1 MLNKVKSRFVSGKTT
16 QLITKITMLIILSLL
31 ITMPVVV
38 FAQETIDEKAKD
50 FGDRMDQWGEKMDDW
65 GNQIEQS
72 IEAGDPIPPIPPLP
86 FGNNA
91 DGDYDVSPR
100 LGAYIEDMDFEDA
113 YEKHYPYCY
122 GVYISSVVNGG
133 NFDLAGI
140 RGGDIIMEF
149 DSEKVRFE
157 DHLLQLRDSKNIGDT
172 VTIKLFRNEKE
183 IETQLTFAAPK
194 PKEEK
199 EGKEVQHYPGMRK
212 DKKLHP
218 GFGGGGPE
226 VILLEADFAGINKL
240 LKANGFDDLTG
251 TYMPLFGG
259 YGMGNVG
266 NGWFIGGAGY
276 GYEKIQKISVDGGT
290 RRYEYHV
297 GFGGVTINKKVAL
310 MKDVIVDLGLLVG
323 GGTATLELR
332 QTDGDYSWIDD
343 FNNNPNYYSLKYR
356 KPFMVYHPSA
366 GVLVRVLPWMGIHGS
381 VGYLGSYAFNDDW
394 KDDYFDYTV
403 KGDSPKVLDGLS
415 YSLGVWFGH

>member
-1 MLNKVKSRFVSGKTT
+1 MKTNKSILRVT
-16 QLITKITMLIILSLL
+16 LIIAIIAFLFVLP
-31 ITMPVVV
+31 TMV
-38 FAQETIDEKAKD
+38 FSQDTLEEGVEALGEKLDA
-50 FGDRMDQWGEKMDDW
+50 WGEKMDAW
-65 GNQIEQS
+65 GEDVEIS
-72 IEAGDPIPPIPPLP
+72 IENGKPIPPIPPLP
-86 FGNNA
+86 FGKNA
-91 DGDYDVSPR
+91 DDDYGVNPK
-100 LGAYIEDMDFEDA
+100 LGAYIEDMNFEDA

-133 NFDLAGI
+133 NSDLAGI
-140 RGGDIIMEF
+140 RGGDIVMEF
-149 DSEKVRFE
+149 DGEKVRFE

-199 EGKEVQHYPGMRK
+199 EVQHFPGMK
-212 DKKLHP
+212 KEKKLHP

-226 VILLEADFAGINKL
+226 VILLEADFAGINKIL
-240 LKANGFDDLTG
+240 QANGFDDLNDS
-251 TYMPLFGG
+251 YMPLFGG

-266 NGWFIGGAGY
+266 NGWFIGGGGY
-276 GYEKIQKISVDGGT
+276 GYEKIQKISIDGGT
-290 RRYEYHV
+290 RRYEYLV
-297 GFGGVTINKKVAL
+297 GFGGVTINKKIAL
-310 MKDVIVDLGLLVG
+310 ARNIVVDLGLLVG
-323 GGTATLELR
+323 GGNASLELR
-332 QTDGDYSWIDD
+332 QTDGDYTWSDSFDD
-343 FNNNPNYYSLKYR
+343 NPNYYSLKYR
-356 KPFMVYHPSA
+356 KHFFAYRPSA

-381 VGYLGSYAFNDDW
+381 VGYLGSYSFNNDW